1 MILNDLLKIQSN
13 IGSPPMGRHFT
24 GLKISLFVIFPDL
37 PTNQTFKQILSSGNK
52 LWPRL
57 STAVSLQLAEQDW
70 GDDNFYYGE
79 SLENLENVGETDDLV
94 LLWLQ
99 G

>member
-13 IGSPPMGRHFT
+13 IGSPPMGRHST
-24 GLKISLFVIFPDL
+24 GLKIYFFLICQQIKPLSKFFPL
-37 PTNQTFKQILSSGNK
+37 GNK

>member
-13 IGSPPMGRHFT
+13 IGSPPMGRHST
-24 GLKISLFVIFPDL
+24 GLKIPDL
-37 PTNQTFKQILSSGNK
+37 PTNQIFKQILSSGNK

-57 STAVSLQLAEQDW
+57 STAVSIQLAEQDW

-79 SLENLENVGETDDLV
+79 SLENLENVGEADDLV